1 MPKASPS
8 GKTSKTVQEPL
19 TDLNAELK
27 KTSGK
32 LLETSGVMH
41 SFAQSL
47 QTSGFREYVDY
58 IGRPWHSFWVN
69 FMIGIARGLGF
80 VIGATVVVALVV
92 WIVSQVL
99 SQLPFVGAFFQ
110 TLGDFLSTENLEK
123 IQSGDFASAMSDLFS
138 SFKANVLIQQPV
150 DPTALP

>member
-1 MPKASPS
+1 LA
-8 GKTSKTVQEPL
+8 KTVSKKPISSSANL
-19 TDLNAELK
+19 SDLNKELNN
-27 KTSGK
+27 TSGK

-80 VIGATVVVALVV
+80 VIGATVVVAIVV
-92 WIVSQVL
+92 WIISQVL
-99 SQLPFVGAFFQ
+99 AQLPFVGEFFQ
-110 TLGDFLSTENLEK
+110 TLGDFLSAENLES
-123 IQSGDFASAMSDLFS
+123 IQSGNFIDTVDELFT
-138 SFKANVLIQQPV
+138 SFKANVL
-150 DPTALP
+150 DSTANTPAVSQ